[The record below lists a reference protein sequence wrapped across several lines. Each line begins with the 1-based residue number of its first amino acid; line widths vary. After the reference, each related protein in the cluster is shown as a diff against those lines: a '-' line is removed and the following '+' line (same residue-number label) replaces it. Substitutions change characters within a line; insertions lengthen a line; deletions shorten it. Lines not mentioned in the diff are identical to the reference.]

1 MAKVDLKNKTIFI
14 TGVAGFIGSNLARA
28 LFDSVEGIKII
39 GIDNM
44 NAYYDVKL
52 KESRLEGLEKN
63 PNFSF
68 IKGNIADKETINNIF
83 DTYQPQIVVNLA
95 AQAGVRYSITNPDAY
110 IESNLIG
117 FHNILEAC
125 RHS

>member
-1 MAKVDLKNKTIFI
+1 
-14 TGVAGFIGSNLARA
+14 
-28 LFDSVEGIKII
+28 
-39 GIDNM
+39 M
-44 NAYYDVKL
+44 NDYYDVKL

>member
-68 IKGNIADKETINNIF
+68 IKGNIADKETINSIF
-83 DTYQPQIVVNLA
+83 DTYQPQILQSGKV
-95 AQAGVRYSITNPDAY
+95 I
-110 IESNLIG
+110 
-117 FHNILEAC
+117 F
-125 RHS
+125 